1 MAFDITS
8 VLKGVSESDTGME
21 QITYLPV
28 DKLDPDENNFYSLE
42 GIDWLADN
50 IATIGLQQPIRVR
63 PGSEAGRYTIVSG
76 HRRLAAIQIL
86 LDSED
91 GSGDPFRNGVPCI
104 IETGKASAALQE
116 LRLIFA
122 NASTRV
128 MGPAEISRQAER
140 VEALLYQLKEEGME
154 FPGRMRD
161 HVAEACQVS
170 KTKIARLHAI
180 RTNLDPVFLE
190 YFDRGELAEET
201 AYQLQ
206 RLPKEIQAAA
216 GEQLVSGKRKLPTS
230 EVVAEVNRRYEK
242 FMADLPCRAHAGGPD
257 CHHKADK
264 IVRSLFQRYSW
275 DVCDGDRCCRDCYKA
290 ASCSGACRE
299 CKDRRALD
307 KTIEAEKAAKAEED
321 RAAQQKV
328 YQQLRKSKA
337 KRLLPLIEAAGLEDG
352 EELPGHSSWNP
363 GTKISELKAAA
374 AGEFGDRYFYD
385 ADILPNGTKAI
396 TQWADKLGCSV
407 DFLLNR
413 TDDPRPVSK
422 SDTSR
427 KDPPPSPAAGSSL
440 QWSTGIPTEEGIYEL
455 RVGIGQEEIPQTTM
469 WSRMRWNGSGWEH
482 IGTGVPIAIGMV
494 VYRWVKLPE
503 V

>member
-1 MAFDITS
+1 MSFDITS
-8 VLKGVSESDTGME
+8 VLKGVSDPDTGRQ

-42 GIDWLADN
+42 GIDRLADN
-50 IATIGLQQPIRVR
+50 IATVGLQQPIRVR
-63 PGSEAGRYTIVSG
+63 QGSEAGHYTIVSG
-76 HRRLAAIQIL
+76 HRRLAAVQIL

-91 GSGDPFRNGVPCI
+91 GSGDSFRNGVPCI
-104 IETGKASAALQE
+104 IETGEASAALQE

-122 NASTRV
+122 NSSTRV
-128 MGPAEISRQAER
+128 MGPAEVSRQAER

-180 RTNLDPVFLE
+180 RSNLDPVFLK
-190 YFDRGELAEET
+190 YFDSGELAEET

-216 GEQLVSGKRKLPTS
+216 GELLASGKRKIPTS

-257 CHHKADK
+257 CHHKAGK

-275 DVCDGDRCCRDCYKA
+275 DVCDGDRCCRDCYRA
-290 ASCSGACRE
+290 ATCSGACRE
-299 CKDRRALD
+299 CKDRRSLD
-307 KTIEAEKAAKAEED
+307 KAAEAEKAEKAEKEK
-321 RAAQQKV
+321 AAQQQI
-328 YQQLRKSKA
+328 YRSQRKNKA
-337 KRLLPLIEAAGLEDG
+337 KRLLPLIEAAGLENSD
-352 EELPGHSSWNP
+352 ELPGNSSWNP
-363 GTKISELKAAA
+363 GTKIGELRSAAV
-374 AGEFGDRYFYD
+374 GEFGDRYFYD
-385 ADILPNGTKAI
+385 ADILPSGTKAI
-396 TQWADKLGCSV
+396 AQWADKLHCSV
-407 DFLLNR
+407 DFLLER

-422 SDTSR
+422 KDASR
-427 KDPPPSPAAGSSL
+427 KDPPPSPAGGL
-440 QWSTGIPTEEGIYEL
+440 QWSTGTPTE
-455 RVGIGQEEIPQTTM
+455 
-469 WSRMRWNGSGWEH
+469 
-482 IGTGVPIAIGMV
+482 IGMYETRIGV
-494 VYRWVKLPE
+494 GMEETEKTACWQRLTWDGETWHYPRTQNTLDRGMKVFRWVKLPE